1 MLLQETLFIVNRSG
15 LHARAATKFV
25 QTAHKFQSDIW
36 VAKDGQEVNGKS
48 IMGLLLLVA
57 NQGSTVTIRCDGAD
71 AKECL
76 VALRQLIEQ
85 GFGES

>member
-25 QTAHKFQSDIW
+25 QMAHQFQADIW
-36 VAKDGQEVNGKS
+36 VSKDGQEVNGKS

-57 NQGSTVTIRCDGAD
+57 NQGSAVTIRCDGSD

-76 VALRQLIEQ
+76 GALRQLIEQ